1 MLGKFQS
8 NKGQHSLLCGKHTG
22 DHHKDALEVQRKVF
36 TASQHLHE
44 QSPKSHSP
52 EPYSSLLFIRKTHIT
67 VVTLQL
73 ARSRS
78 IETKRHSQGLSK
90 NYGLGL
96 FFFFCCFGR
105 RWAYLLGLNII
116 KRQDD
121 VSNMV
126 SVLLRSEGLLQ
137 LSS

>member
-1 MLGKFQS
+1 M
-8 NKGQHSLLCGKHTG
+8 
-22 DHHKDALEVQRKVF
+22 
-36 TASQHLHE
+36 
-44 QSPKSHSP
+44 
-52 EPYSSLLFIRKTHIT
+52 

-73 ARSRS
+73 AKSRS

-90 NYGLGL
+90 NDGLGL
-96 FFFFCCFGR
+96 FFFFFCCFGR

-116 KRQDD
+116 KHQDD